1 MMAGFMILGAIL
13 SMGKCSCLIAG
24 CNMMNRGQ
32 KKQYDEQALCRFMG
46 KIMYCLAFA
55 MLIWLA
61 SIILQN
67 SVLLSAS
74 LYFLVGSIAF
84 AVIYAGTE
92 TFLPAL
98 PFRGSRPTLGHSGPH
113 AGHRRHPRPGMD
125 GRIRH
130 GQWKAGHPLFRRFS
144 EGNRRPQ

>member
-13 SMGKCSCLIAG
+13 SMGKCSFLIAG

-55 MLIWLA
+55 MLWLA

-84 AVIYAGTE
+84 AVIYAGT
-92 TFLPAL
+92 
-98 PFRGSRPTLGHSGPH
+98 G
-113 AGHRRHPRPGMD
+113 
-125 GRIRH
+125 
-130 GQWKAGHPLFRRFS
+130 RRFKK
-144 EGNRRPQ
+144 

>member
-13 SMGKCSCLIAG
+13 SMGKCSFLIAG
-24 CNMMNRGQ
+24 YNMMKRGQ

-55 MLIWLA
+55 MLLWLA

-84 AVIYAGTE
+84 AVIYAG
-92 TFLPAL
+92 A
-98 PFRGSRPTLGHSGPH
+98 GSRF
-113 AGHRRHPRPGMD
+113 
-125 GRIRH
+125 
-130 GQWKAGHPLFRRFS
+130 KK
-144 EGNRRPQ
+144 

>member
-13 SMGKCSCLIAG
+13 SMGKCSFLIAG
-24 CNMMNRGQ
+24 YNMMNRGQ

-46 KIMYCLAFA
+46 KIMCCLAFA
-55 MLIWLA
+55 MLLWLA

-84 AVIYAGTE
+84 AVIYAG
-92 TFLPAL
+92 A
-98 PFRGSRPTLGHSGPH
+98 GSRF
-113 AGHRRHPRPGMD
+113 
-125 GRIRH
+125 
-130 GQWKAGHPLFRRFS
+130 KK
-144 EGNRRPQ
+144 

>member
-1 MMAGFMILGAIL
+1 MPARSNDRVLPFPHFTSLWMHLFRYPVAMMAGFMILGAIL

-84 AVIYAGTE
+84 AVIYAGT
-92 TFLPAL
+92 
-98 PFRGSRPTLGHSGPH
+98 G
-113 AGHRRHPRPGMD
+113 
-125 GRIRH
+125 
-130 GQWKAGHPLFRRFS
+130 RRFKK
-144 EGNRRPQ
+144 

>member
-13 SMGKCSCLIAG
+13 SMGKCSFLIAG
-24 CNMMNRGQ
+24 YSMMNRGQ

-55 MLIWLA
+55 MLLWLA
-61 SIILQN
+61 SI

-84 AVIYAGTE
+84 AVIYAG
-92 TFLPAL
+92 A
-98 PFRGSRPTLGHSGPH
+98 GSRF
-113 AGHRRHPRPGMD
+113 
-125 GRIRH
+125 
-130 GQWKAGHPLFRRFS
+130 KK
-144 EGNRRPQ
+144 

>member
-13 SMGKCSCLIAG
+13 SMGKCSFLIAG
-24 CNMMNRGQ
+24 YNMMNRGQ
-32 KKQYDEQALCRFMG
+32 KKQYDEQALCRIMG

-55 MLIWLA
+55 MLLWLA

-84 AVIYAGTE
+84 AVIYAG
-92 TFLPAL
+92 A
-98 PFRGSRPTLGHSGPH
+98 GSRF
-113 AGHRRHPRPGMD
+113 
-125 GRIRH
+125 
-130 GQWKAGHPLFRRFS
+130 KK
-144 EGNRRPQ
+144 

>member
-74 LYFLVGSIAF
+74 LYFLVVSIAF
-84 AVIYAGTE
+84 AVIYAGT
-92 TFLPAL
+92 
-98 PFRGSRPTLGHSGPH
+98 G
-113 AGHRRHPRPGMD
+113 
-125 GRIRH
+125 
-130 GQWKAGHPLFRRFS
+130 RRFKK
-144 EGNRRPQ
+144 

>member
-13 SMGKCSCLIAG
+13 SMGKCSFLIAG

-55 MLIWLA
+55 MLLWLA
-61 SIILQN
+61 SIILQ
-67 SVLLSAS
+67 SAS

-84 AVIYAGTE
+84 AVIYAGT
-92 TFLPAL
+92 
-98 PFRGSRPTLGHSGPH
+98 G
-113 AGHRRHPRPGMD
+113 
-125 GRIRH
+125 
-130 GQWKAGHPLFRRFS
+130 RRFKK
-144 EGNRRPQ
+144 

>member
-13 SMGKCSCLIAG
+13 SMGKCSFLIAG

-46 KIMYCLAFA
+46 KIML
-55 MLIWLA
+55 WLA

-84 AVIYAGTE
+84 AVIYAGT
-92 TFLPAL
+92 
-98 PFRGSRPTLGHSGPH
+98 G
-113 AGHRRHPRPGMD
+113 
-125 GRIRH
+125 
-130 GQWKAGHPLFRRFS
+130 RRFKK
-144 EGNRRPQ
+144 

>member
-13 SMGKCSCLIAG
+13 SMGKCSFLIAG
-24 CNMMNRGQ
+24 FNMMNRGQ

-55 MLIWLA
+55 MLLWLS

-84 AVIYAGTE
+84 AVIYAG
-92 TFLPAL
+92 A
-98 PFRGSRPTLGHSGPH
+98 GSRF
-113 AGHRRHPRPGMD
+113 
-125 GRIRH
+125 
-130 GQWKAGHPLFRRFS
+130 KK
-144 EGNRRPQ
+144 

>member
-13 SMGKCSCLIAG
+13 SMGKCSFLIAG
-24 CNMMNRGQ
+24 YNMMNRGQ
-32 KKQYDEQALCRFMG
+32 KKKYDEQALCRFMG

-55 MLIWLA
+55 MLLWLA

-84 AVIYAGTE
+84 AVIYAG
-92 TFLPAL
+92 A
-98 PFRGSRPTLGHSGPH
+98 GSRF
-113 AGHRRHPRPGMD
+113 
-125 GRIRH
+125 
-130 GQWKAGHPLFRRFS
+130 KK
-144 EGNRRPQ
+144 

>member
-13 SMGKCSCLIAG
+13 SMGKCSFLIAG
-24 CNMMNRGQ
+24 FNMMNRGQ

-55 MLIWLA
+55 MLLLLA
-61 SIILQN
+61 SFILHN

-84 AVIYAGTE
+84 AVIYAG
-92 TFLPAL
+92 A
-98 PFRGSRPTLGHSGPH
+98 GSRF
-113 AGHRRHPRPGMD
+113 
-125 GRIRH
+125 
-130 GQWKAGHPLFRRFS
+130 KK
-144 EGNRRPQ
+144 

>member
-32 KKQYDEQALCRFMG
+32 KKQYDEQALCRFLG

-55 MLIWLA
+55 MLLWLA
-61 SIILQN
+61 SIIL
-67 SVLLSAS
+67 LLSAS

-84 AVIYAGTE
+84 AVIYAGT
-92 TFLPAL
+92 
-98 PFRGSRPTLGHSGPH
+98 
-113 AGHRRHPRPGMD
+113 
-125 GRIRH
+125 GR
-130 GQWKAGHPLFRRFS
+130 
-144 EGNRRPQ
+144 